1 MAHVD
6 VFAAAFDGFAGFVLG
21 VLQGELH
28 DGVAVVVF
36 QEGLFLIVEEEVVD
50 AGGVAFGVVA
60 VFGQRV
66 FDEFVG
72 AAVLVFGF
80 VFVNLPVQRAQVE
93 VFRQG
98 VFAPDLFVAL
108 VVLGELEDVSQAR
121 RVYPG
126 AFAVEEVA
134 VVVDVAAV
142 VERFVCPEG
151 AAVGEGGVVQC
162 VFVVK
167 DVRVVDAQHKQG
179 FFDGLPDGGVFA
191 AADELGADFARLGV
205 GEDARR
211 GKGQVGRFGAA
222 LDEGVEGVFDLCGRG
237 DAAFVV
243 MDVHAPAA
251 PLVEDDDVACGVVR
265 AVEGVFVFY
274 WQRAAGGATQ
284 DFPLAVAG
292 VGVVQDGAQFA
303 VLVGVVDAGKGV
315 GEVGDALQSALWR
328 FPVDFH
334 RLVAG
339 ERQAAAVGKAH
350 AAPVVDEPGV
360 GCGEIGALF
369 EQALEFGGF
378 EMAEVFQRL
387 GAVGVGFVVHQRAQP
402 LEVGGEGVVQAR
414 QGQGFHD
421 GVGFSAG
428 SSMWSMRR

>member
-1 MAHVD
+1 M
-6 VFAAAFDGFAGFVLG
+6 
-21 VLQGELH
+21 
-28 DGVAVVVF
+28 F
-36 QEGLFLIVEEEVVD
+36 QEGLFLVVEEEVVD

-80 VFVNLPVQRAQVE
+80 VFVDLPVQRAQVE

-98 VFAPDLFVAL
+98 VFAPDLFVTL
-108 VVLGELEDVSQAR
+108 VVLGELEDVGQAR

-151 AAVGEGGVVQC
+151 AAVGEGGVVQR

-167 DVRVVDAQHKQG
+167 DVRVVNAQHKQG

-191 AADELGADFARLGV
+191 PADELGADFARLGV

-243 MDVHAPAA
+243 VDVHRPATA
-251 PLVEDDDVACGVVR
+251 TVEDDDVPRRFVR
-265 AVEGVFVFY
+265 AVEGVFVFDG
-274 WQRAAGGATQ
+274 QRSPCRAAQ
-284 DFPLAVAG
+284 DFPLAVA
-292 VGVVQDGAQFA
+292 VVVFGAVFGEFA
-303 VLVGVVDAGKGV
+303 VLVGVVDAGEGV
-315 GEVGDALQSALWR
+315 GEVGDALEAGLRR

-334 RLVAG
+334 GLVAIK
-339 ERQAAAVGKAH
+339 RQAAAVGEAH
-350 AAPVVDEPGV
+350 AAPVVNQPGIRR
-360 GCGEIGALF
+360 GEVGALF
-369 EQALEFGGF
+369 EQALQFRRF
-378 EMAEVFQRL
+378 EVAEVGEGF
-387 GAVGVGFVVHQRAQP
+387 GAVGVGFFVHQWFEP
-402 LEVGGEGVVQAR
+402 LQVGGEGVVQAG
-414 QGQGFHD
+414 QGQGFHALVS
-421 GVGFSAG
+421 GSGAG
-428 SSMWSMRR
+428 SAMWMRSMRRLFFGSQLPL